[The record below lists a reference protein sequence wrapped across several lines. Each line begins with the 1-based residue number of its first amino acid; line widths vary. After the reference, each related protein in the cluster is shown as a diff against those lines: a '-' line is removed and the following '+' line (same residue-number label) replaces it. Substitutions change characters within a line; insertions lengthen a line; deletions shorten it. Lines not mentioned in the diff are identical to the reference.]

1 MEHRIHSRAQIW
13 SFDLLAGMTLF
24 LVGIVIF
31 FVYSLNQPG
40 QTQDTFELLS
50 YEGNIV
56 ANNLMASGY
65 PEKWNL
71 TNVVTI
77 GITDGNIINQTKL
90 EQLYEMIYVQ
100 NNYTLTKHLL
110 NTQYE
115 YYFFLDENM
124 TVNSTQVLGIG
135 KPGATIDNVTAK
147 NLIKTTRYT
156 VYQNK
161 TTPLYIYTWEE

>member
-1 MEHRIHSRAQIW
+1 MGHKFHSRAQIW
-13 SFDLLAGMTLF
+13 SFDLLAGIMLF
-24 LVGIVIF
+24 MAGITIF
-31 FVYSLNQPG
+31 FIYSLNQPG
-40 QTQDTFELLS
+40 QTQETFQLLS
-50 YEGNIV
+50 YEGNAV

-90 EQLYEMIYVQ
+90 EQLYEMIYTQ

-115 YYFFLDENM
+115 YYFFLDQNM
-124 TVNSTQVLGIG
+124 TINSTQVLGIG
-135 KPGATIDNVTAK
+135 KPGVAENNVTAK

-156 VYQNK
+156 IYQNK